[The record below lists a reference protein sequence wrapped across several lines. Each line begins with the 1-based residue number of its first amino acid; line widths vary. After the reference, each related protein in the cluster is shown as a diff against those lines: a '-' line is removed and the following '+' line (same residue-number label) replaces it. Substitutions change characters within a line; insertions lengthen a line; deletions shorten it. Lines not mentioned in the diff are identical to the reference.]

1 VEPGSVR
8 SADIAVTKRCPASAL
23 ADALTPCRGHCARAR
38 ASRLWWHRHSEFR
51 RRAPARL
58 RELQSCVDCT
68 FVPDQLERRERKK
81 LATHRALATA
91 ARQLTLDRGLDAVTV
106 DDIADAADVSPRTF
120 FNYFSSKEQAI
131 VGVDPTAL
139 AELAAALEGR
149 PAEESPLEA
158 LTAVF
163 VADLDELNEA
173 ARRWLQRTE
182 LVGRYPSL
190 VPRHLEALVEV
201 EHVLVR
207 VVAARLGC
215 DPHRDLYP
223 TAVVAA
229 AMATVRST
237 MTWWNANGRRVA
249 LADALNQAFA
259 VLAAGLR
266 PTVAGPLAAT

>member
-1 VEPGSVR
+1 M
-8 SADIAVTKRCPASAL
+8 
-23 ADALTPCRGHCARAR
+23 
-38 ASRLWWHRHSEFR
+38 
-51 RRAPARL
+51 
-58 RELQSCVDCT
+58 
-68 FVPDQLERRERKK
+68 PDQLERRKRKK

-182 LVGRYPSL
+182 LVERYPSL

-237 MTWWNANGRRVA
+237 MTWWNANGRHVA

-259 VLAAGLR
+259 VLASGLR
-266 PTVAGPLAAT
+266 PTVAGPLVAT